1 MTSARN
7 LLGHTALPVDDFTLR
22 VDGAPVGKGRPRF
35 TVRDDGQPQTH
46 TPLQTARAEEH
57 LRALWLAAGR
67 PHVSG
72 PVAMRVKVVVERPKS
87 HWRANGQ
94 LSTLG
99 ERAQHPVRVPDLDNV
114 CKLIADALQRL
125 AFASDAA
132 IVRLVAVRRWANPG
146 ETAHTIVRVASAET
160 PRGGA

>member
-72 PVAMRVKVVVERPKS
+72 PVAMRV
-87 HWRANGQ
+87 NGQ

>member
-7 LLGHTALPVDDFTLR
+7 LLGHTSLPVDDFTLR

-35 TVRDDGQPQTH
+35 TVRDGEPRTH
-46 TPLQTARAEEH
+46 TPPQTARAEAH
-57 LRALWLAAGR
+57 LRMLWLEAGR
-67 PHVSG
+67 PHVRG
-72 PVAMRVKVVVERPKS
+72 PVAMRVEVVVERPKS

-94 LSTLG
+94 LGTHGLLVK
-99 ERAQHPVRVPDLDNV
+99 HPVRVPDLDNV
-114 CKLIADALQRL
+114 CKLIADALQHL
-125 AFASDAA
+125 AFAGDSA

-160 PRGGA
+160 PRGVA